1 MQVAQN
7 APEAANQLIDG
18 YCDDFIS
25 LAAMLAQT
33 LEQASMRGVD
43 ITANR
48 ENLRRISTGM
58 SSLSE
63 AIQAVIATD
72 DEGGG
77 VSGSNVSGSNAATAA
92 PATTERPQRRRRRPG
107 APPAKQ
113 AALKGNNRSMPLRS
127 VFQFIERMNKTG
139 IVNVKLKDEALR
151 FQFANG
157 QLVACATNN
166 QGKGDR
172 LGDLLMDIC
181 DPGAIATVLRS
192 SDTMDNSQVGEQVLR
207 AGAATP
213 EQVTQALTMQLKA
226 RFTRACDANE
236 AVYAFLEKPA
246 AESDDEAAIDQE

>member
-25 LAAMLAQT
+25 LAAVLAQT
-33 LEQASMRGVD
+33 LEQASMRGID
-43 ITANR
+43 IAANH
-48 ENLRRISTGM
+48 EKLRRISTGM
-58 SSLSE
+58 SNLSE
-63 AIQAVIATD
+63 AIQAVIDTGSS
-72 DEGGG
+72 DE
-77 VSGSNVSGSNAATAA
+77 SPTTPTTAE
-92 PATTERPQRRRRRPG
+92 PTPRRKRRPG
-107 APPAKQ
+107 AAPGKQ

-127 VFQFIERMNKTG
+127 VFQFIERMNKNG
-139 IVNVKLKDEALR
+139 IVNVKLKDEAMR
-151 FQFANG
+151 FQFLKG
-157 QLVACATNN
+157 QLVACASNN

-181 DPGAIATVLRS
+181 DPAEIATVLRS

-226 RFTRACDANE
+226 RFMRACDAAE
-236 AVYAFLEKPA
+236 AVYAFVEKPGPEPTDA
-246 AESDDEAAIDQE
+246 PDAVQE